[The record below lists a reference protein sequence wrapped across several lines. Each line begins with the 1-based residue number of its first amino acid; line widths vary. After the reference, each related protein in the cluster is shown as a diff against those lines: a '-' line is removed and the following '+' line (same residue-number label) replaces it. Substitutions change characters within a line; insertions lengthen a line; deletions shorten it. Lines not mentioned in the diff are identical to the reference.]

1 MRLRNLKSPTNEGMF
16 DSLKS
21 FAAKAVDKVT
31 DASGKGEQQQYIKDQ
46 QTKYARW
53 VNQTQPSGT
62 NPADIDI
69 IIKYLTTQ
77 LGLTPAQLGGVYKIA
92 GMDAPAAAAE
102 EPAAEEP
109 AAAAGPDYSMFKDA
123 NKFKA
128 EWDKFVS
135 QNGNYKLI
143 ADPRM
148 LEVLKSIW
156 MRTGGTKLESI
167 IRPGTKLSGKEL
179 FSINRLLESNGVT
192 LESLGFRT
200 TRTSGRFVIKEAPA
214 GRASPEDRDSALA
227 RMKARRTAGTQP
239 AATTPAPQGAPA
251 TAAPAATTPAPQ
263 GAAAPA
269 AAAAAPAAPAAPAAQ
284 PAAPA
289 AQPAAS
295 GDTVFA
301 DWKKFRDMWEGFQE
315 ADGSIAP
322 AVRGVIK
329 DILSTALKT
338 VESIRNSKRL
348 IAEGTV
354 LDASKVSQVWAE
366 VIRTLFDSGK
376 IKSDPSNNMLNKA
389 GNFVSAMGGQKPI
402 DRSAQARA
410 HSDSGTTNTA
420 AAPAPAGGDFN
431 AVIAGLGDLSPEEK
445 KAATDAIN
453 SIRGTAAPTGQV

>member
-1 MRLRNLKSPTNEGMF
+1 MRLRNLKRPTNEGMF

-62 NPADIDI
+62 DPADIDI
-69 IIKYLTTQ
+69 IIKYLKTQ
-77 LGLTPAQLGGVYKIA
+77 LGLTDAQLRGVYQIA
-92 GMDAPAAAAE
+92 GIQAPA
-102 EPAAEEP
+102 AAEEP

-192 LESLGFRT
+192 LESLGFRS
-200 TRTSGRFVIKEAPA
+200 TRTNGRFIIKEAPA
-214 GRASPEDRDSALA
+214 PGRASPEDRDAALA
-227 RMKARRTAGTQP
+227 RMKARRTASAQP
-239 AATTPAPQGAPA
+239 AAAATPAPQGAPA
-251 TAAPAATTPAPQ
+251 AVAPQPAPAAAVAPQPAPQ
-263 GAAAPA
+263 GAETPAAATPAPA
-269 AAAAAPAAPAAPAAQ
+269 AV
-284 PAAPA
+284 

-338 VESIRNSKRL
+338 VESIRNGKRL

-366 VIRTLFDSGK
+366 VIRTLFDAGK
-376 IKSDPSNNMLNKA
+376 ITSDPSNNMLNKA
-389 GNFVSAMGGQKPI
+389 GNFVSAMAGQKPI
-402 DRSAQARA
+402 DRSAQSRP
-410 HSDSGTTNTA
+410 HNDSGTTNTTA
-420 AAPAPAGGDFN
+420 AVATPAAGGDYN
-431 AVIAGLGDLSPEEK
+431 TVIAGLGDLSPEEK

-453 SIRGTAAPTGQV
+453 SIRGTAAPQGQV

>member
-1 MRLRNLKSPTNEGMF
+1 MF

-420 AAPAPAGGDFN
+420 AAPAPVGGDFN

>member
-1 MRLRNLKSPTNEGMF
+1 MF

-62 NPADIDI
+62 DPADIDI

-92 GMDAPAAAAE
+92 GMDAPAAAAAE

-200 TRTSGRFVIKEAPA
+200 TRTSGSFVIKEAPA
-214 GRASPEDRDSALA
+214 GRASPEDRDAALA
-227 RMKARRTAGTQP
+227 RMKARRTASTQP
-239 AATTPAPQGAPA
+239 AAATTPQPQGAATPAAATTTPAPQGAPA
-251 TAAPAATTPAPQ
+251 AQ
-263 GAAAPA
+263 
-269 AAAAAPAAPAAPAAQ
+269 PAAQ
-284 PAAPA
+284 PAAATTTPAAQPAATPA

-322 AVRGVIK
+322 GVRGVIK